1 MNEERSCLIT
11 SHCLHFMTRVV
22 KNMAFLRAVDVYKPG
37 ARGADRVENGESGL
51 RIYVFLCLG
60 FQS

>member
-11 SHCLHFMTRVV
+11 SHCLHFMTCVV
-22 KNMAFLRAVDVYKPG
+22 KNVAFLRALDVYKPA
-37 ARGADRVENGESGL
+37 ARGADRVENRESGL
-51 RIYVFLCLG
+51 RMYVFLCLG